1 MTNVRLT
8 SKIAYREITEN
19 NTRTRQAEKIMNF
32 IDTIITGNASTDVSL
47 REIQKV
53 SNLDINAISGR
64 VNELKKDGK
73 LVECEK
79 RKCKVT
85 GRLITPVR
93 PSVSPVLIGDH
104 YRMFG

>member
-19 NTRTRQAEKIMNF
+19 HTRTSQAEKIMNF
-32 IDTIITGNASTDVSL
+32 VDTIITGNTSTDVSL
-47 REIQKV
+47 RVIQKV

-93 PSVSPVLIGDH
+93 PSALPVLIGDH